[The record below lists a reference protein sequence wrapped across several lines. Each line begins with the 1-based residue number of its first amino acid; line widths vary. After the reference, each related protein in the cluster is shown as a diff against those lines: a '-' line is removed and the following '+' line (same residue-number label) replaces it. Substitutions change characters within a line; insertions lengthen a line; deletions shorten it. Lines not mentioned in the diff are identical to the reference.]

1 MQETLT
7 AIALPRMSSVAEATL
22 RRTLRAL
29 GGRELSPDE
38 LWHSGER
45 YGVSISGRRFVFRDP
60 TAFYR
65 FAEFVRAAFVHS
77 HGTG

>member
-1 MQETLT
+1 MQERIPTL
-7 AIALPRMSSVAEATL
+7 ALPRVHPAAEAAL

-38 LWHSGER
+38 LWHIGER
-45 YGVSISGRRFVFRDP
+45 YGVSIGGRRFVFRDP

-65 FAEFVRAAFVHS
+65 FAEFVRAEFAHS
-77 HGTG
+77 HSSV